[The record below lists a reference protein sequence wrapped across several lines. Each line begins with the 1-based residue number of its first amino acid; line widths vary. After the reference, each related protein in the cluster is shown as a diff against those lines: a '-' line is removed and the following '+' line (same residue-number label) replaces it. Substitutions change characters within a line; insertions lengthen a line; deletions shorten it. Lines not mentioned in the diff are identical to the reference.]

1 MEHLSSSTGSVGEKR
16 PFSPHTMNRRH
27 FLQTAALSL
36 AGLVAACGGT
46 VAEQKQQRVL
56 IVGAGMAGLAA
67 AKTLQQ
73 AGYDVLVLEGRSRLG
88 GRIWTSREWEDA
100 PLDLGASWIHGV
112 EGNPLTALAEAS
124 QARTVATSYDRWR
137 GYDSNGRLLTAQQE
151 QQLDQL
157 ARQVED
163 VLAEAQDADDDQGV
177 ETAVK
182 AALDWQNRSDEE
194 KKQLDFILN
203 STLEQEYGGSTE
215 VLSTYW
221 YDDGEEFEG
230 DDVLFPDGYHALI
243 EHLAE
248 GVAVELNQVVQRIEW
263 GEGETAVYTDTDTFS
278 GAAVICTLPLGVLQ
292 AGSVSF
298 TPALPAAHQE
308 AIDALQMGL
317 LNKCYLR
324 FPAPF
329 WPTEADWLEY
339 VPAAKGEWAE
349 WVSLARPTGQP
360 ILLGFNAADFG
371 REIEAWSDEEI
382 VDSAMETL
390 RTIFGNDIPDPTDY
404 QITRWASDPFAFGSY
419 TFNALGST
427 PEMRQQLA
435 ESVGS
440 RLFFAGE
447 ATSRPYFGTVHG
459 AYLSGVRAA
468 EEVVAYLGGP

>member
-1 MEHLSSSTGSVGEKR
+1 
-16 PFSPHTMNRRH
+16 MNRRH
-27 FLQTAALSL
+27 FLQTTTLSL
-36 AGLVAACGGT
+36 AGLLAAACGGT
-46 VAEQKQQRVL
+46 VAEPKQQRVL

-73 AGYDVLVLEGRSRLG
+73 AGYEVLVLEGRDRLG
-88 GRIWTSREWEDA
+88 GRIWTSREWADA
-100 PLDLGASWIHGV
+100 PIDLGASWIHGT
-112 EGNPLTALAEAS
+112 EGNPLTALAEES
-124 QARTVATSYDRWR
+124 QARTVATSYDS
-137 GYDSNGRLLTAQQE
+137 GEIYDSNGRLFTTKQE

-157 ARQVED
+157 LEEVED
-163 VLAEAQDADDDQGV
+163 AIAEAQDADGDEGV

-182 AALDWQNRSDEE
+182 AALDWQNRSREE
-194 KKQLDFILN
+194 QKQIDFLLN

-215 VLSTYW
+215 ELSTYW

-230 DDVLFPDGYHALI
+230 EDVLFPDGYHTLI
-243 EHLAE
+243 DYLAD
-248 GVAVELNQVVQRIEW
+248 GIAVKLNQVVHKIAW
-263 GEGETAVYTDTDTFS
+263 GEGETAVYTDTDTFT
-278 GAAVICTLPLGVLQ
+278 GAAIICTLPLGVLQ
-292 AGSVSF
+292 AGTVTF
-298 TPALPAAHQE
+298 TPALPAAHLE

-324 FPAPF
+324 FPTAF

-339 VPAAKGEWAE
+339 VPTAKGEWAE

-382 VDSAMETL
+382 VSSAMDTL
-390 RTIFGNDIPDPTDY
+390 RTIFGDDIPDPTAY

-419 TFNALGST
+419 TFNPLGST
-427 PEMRQQLA
+427 PEMREQLA
-435 ESVGS
+435 ESVGN

-468 EEVVAYLGGP
+468 EAVDEYLSEV